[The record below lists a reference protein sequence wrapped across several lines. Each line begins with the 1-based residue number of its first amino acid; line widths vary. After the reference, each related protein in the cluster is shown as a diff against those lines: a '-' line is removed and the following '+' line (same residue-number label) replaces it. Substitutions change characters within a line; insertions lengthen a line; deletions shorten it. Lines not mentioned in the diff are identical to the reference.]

1 MPKNIESYY
10 QEIGR
15 GGRDGK
21 PAESLLFH
29 SWGDYVNLK
38 RFIDEGEATDQF
50 KIVQTAKLERMWE
63 FATAASCRTN
73 LVLNYFGEY
82 RNTECDQCSF
92 FRLETLY
99 YSDDQSRISFYRF
112 Y

>member
-1 MPKNIESYY
+1 VCATIAFGMGIDKPNIRWVIHYNMPKNIESYY

-63 FATAASCRTN
+63 FAT
-73 LVLNYFGEY
+73 
-82 RNTECDQCSF
+82 
-92 FRLETLY
+92 
-99 YSDDQSRISFYRF
+99 
-112 Y
+112 